1 MRAYWEQFVLFLDYG
16 IEIRRLICSTDER
29 PAAQS
34 HPQPRPVPSGQA
46 VLKVLYPP
54 SELGRIP
61 PPQRRD
67 PQFGVEIGAAGV
79 HDLLRGTNPDPMT
92 VAMITYTAGRM
103 LRRAASREEIPVA
116 SAGDQSVIGVGG
128 RRKRSGFQF
137 CVPAG
142 FGHGAAGGA
151 AWLAA
156 VAGRRRVR
164 RCGEGTLR

>member
-1 MRAYWEQFVLFLDYG
+1 VRAYWEQFVLFLDYG

-92 VAMITYTAGRM
+92 VAMITYTAGRT
-103 LRRAASREEIPVA
+103 LPRAAPREEIPVA
-116 SAGDQSVIGVGG
+116 SAGNQSAIVVVAEGSDLDSNSACLPGSDTGPRAVLPGW
-128 RRKRSGFQF
+128 RRRR
-137 CVPAG
+137 
-142 FGHGAAGGA
+142 AAG
-151 AWLAA
+151 
-156 VAGRRRVR
+156 RVR